1 MRIRAIT
8 HSRFLEPTVLHQLCS
23 RQTVSDCLK
32 LLWPRLYERTQ
43 EWSSP
48 GAAAAAGAGPAAGS
62 PGPAVPGPGGAA

>member
-1 MRIRAIT
+1 MLSA
-8 HSRFLEPTVLHQLCS
+8 
-23 RQTVSDCLK
+23 DCLK

-43 EWSSP
+43 EGSSP